1 MCKRGVPSLKMNFL
15 KNLFQIKKFFFKKEN
30 FYLFVFILILFLI
43 DRYSKSIVI
52 ENFSSKSFFL
62 NDFANIALTWNTG
75 IGFGLLSSTSGLEY
89 NLVSTL
95 IGLVIVILIYVLI
108 NSKLIEK
115 IILSLIIGGALGNYY
130 DRLVFKAVPDFID
143 LHYKSLHWFTFNIAD
158 VFITLGVVSY
168 ILNGN
173 QKSIK

>member
-1 MCKRGVPSLKMNFL
+1 MNSL

-30 FYLFVFILILFLI
+30 FYLLIFIFILFLI

-52 ENFSSKSFFL
+52 EHFSSNSYFL
-62 NDFANIALTWNTG
+62 NDFVNIALTWNTG

-108 NSKLIEK
+108 NSKLVEK

-158 VFITLGVVSY
+158 VFITLGVLSY

-173 QKSIK
+173 QRSIK

>member
-1 MCKRGVPSLKMNFL
+1 M
-15 KNLFQIKKFFFKKEN
+15 
-30 FYLFVFILILFLI
+30 
-43 DRYSKSIVI
+43 
-52 ENFSSKSFFL
+52 
-62 NDFANIALTWNTG
+62 
-75 IGFGLLSSTSGLEY
+75 
-89 NLVSTL
+89 
-95 IGLVIVILIYVLI
+95 ILIYVLI

>member
-1 MCKRGVPSLKMNFL
+1 MNFL
-15 KNLFQIKKFFFKKEN
+15 KNLFKIKKFFFKKEN
-30 FYLFVFILILFLI
+30 FYLLIFILILFSI

-52 ENFSSKSFFL
+52 ENLSSKSYFL
-62 NDFANIALTWNTG
+62 NDFTNIALTWNTG
-75 IGFGLLSSTSGLEY
+75 IGFGFLSSISGFKY

-95 IGLVIVILIYVLI
+95 IGLVILILTYVLI

-158 VFITLGVVSY
+158 VFITLGILSY
-168 ILNGN
+168 IINGN